1 MMEVYMK
8 VLIKQKIGNLLI
20 IYHLHNFI
28 KLLLMMII
36 HFTMFTEERRIIIL
50 KVKIPSRTDNI
61 HGIRNSDWFI
71 LLGGDGHQPATDSW

>member
-1 MMEVYMK
+1 MK

-28 KLLLMMII
+28 KLLMMII
-36 HFTMFTEERRIIIL
+36 HFTMFTEERWIIIL
-50 KVKIPSRTDNI
+50 KEVSHSRTDNI

-71 LLGGDGHQPATDSW
+71 LLGGDGHQPSFTGW